1 VPPVSGDV
9 HISVDTLSD
18 KTTFDPWIVVT
29 DASTCYMGEAND
41 SFACSY
47 PPAKGECPGYDV
59 PVTAGDAYAVV
70 VRSNGSCASTIGEY
84 SITVDTSSDPS
95 LGLKGDDSE
104 VIEEVYVHVE
114 GTANVP

>member
-1 VPPVSGDV
+1 
-9 HISVDTLSD
+9 
-18 KTTFDPWIVVT
+18 
-29 DASTCYMGEAND
+29 MGEANE

-47 PPAKGECPGYDV
+47 PPAKGECPGYDL

-84 SITVDTSSDPS
+84 SITLDTPSDPS

-104 VIEEVYVHVE
+104 VIEQVFVHVE
-114 GTANVP
+114 GSANVP